1 LSFSLYIAKR
11 YLISKSK
18 NSFINFITIFSA
30 LEIVLSTAAL
40 FVVLSVFSGLKEYS
54 LSFTNSFDPDIK
66 VSSTIGK
73 TFICSSKQLQLLSQN
88 KAVASF
94 SKVVEERVL
103 FTFDGKDKVAYL
115 KGVDEHFQQTNSISK
130 NLVEGNWLGKS
141 TAQVVVGYGI
151 ANKLSLGLLDFNNR
165 FEVLVP
171 RKGKNVIES
180 ENDGFY
186 KSVLIPSG
194 IYAVNEDLDSK
205 YVFCDIALARDLLEL
220 KANEV
225 SAIEIK
231 LKPNV
236 DLASAQEEIAAI
248 FNQGYDIKNRE
259 QQNAT
264 LYRMLNTENIAVY
277 LIFTIVIIIALFNL
291 FGTLIMMILEKKS
304 NVKTLVYLGATL
316 PQIRNIFFYQGVLI
330 SCVGGCIGLILGVV
344 IVVLQLNYQLVMI
357 TETLAYPVLFKV
369 ENIVLAFLT
378 ISFLGLLASW
388 IASRRVNKKLLV

>member
-1 LSFSLYIAKR
+1 MSFSLYIAKR

-18 NSFINFITIFSA
+18 NSFINFITVFSA

-66 VSSTIGK
+66 VSSKIGK
-73 TFICSSKQLQLLSQN
+73 TFLCSPKQLQLLSQS
-88 KAVASF
+88 KAIASY
-94 SKVVEERVL
+94 SKIIEERVL

-115 KGVDEHFQQTNSISK
+115 KGTDEYFQQTNSISK
-130 NLVEGNWLGKS
+130 NLLEGNWLGKS

-171 RKGKNVIES
+171 RKGKSVIES
-180 ENDGFY
+180 ESDGFY

-205 YVFCDIALARDLLEL
+205 YVFCDITLARDLLEL
-220 KANEV
+220 KPNEI

-236 DLASAQEEIAAI
+236 DLATAQEEIATI

-291 FGTLIMMILEKKS
+291 FGTLIMMILEKK
-304 NVKTLVYLGATL
+304 NNIKTLVYLGATL